1 MGRYKKDVKYW
12 NKGGYWYYKTR
23 DMSGYMSTGEK
34 NKTKAEAVVA
44 KLRQKNIAGNP
55 NPLFKDYAE
64 PFFDWDCSRIMRN
77 RSLIGIGVP
86 MQQGLRL
93 KVSILVNGIV
103 RMNASGL
110 LSMCWVQSLAKCI

>member
-44 KLRQKNIAGNP
+44 KLRQKNI
-55 NPLFKDYAE
+55 
-64 PFFDWDCSRIMRN
+64 SRVTINNLQM
-77 RSLIGIGVP
+77 
-86 MQQGLRL
+86 
-93 KVSILVNGIV
+93 KKAFT
-103 RMNASGL
+103 ASFSTGRP
-110 LSMCWVQSLAKCI
+110 